1 MPKETVKKKTS
12 PGSTRR
18 KKMALGK
25 GLGALIPARDSAE
38 DRPGDYF
45 FCDIELIRPNRF
57 QPRQHFADEDLNE
70 LKDSIKEQ
78 GILQPLLVRKDENGY
93 ELIAGERRL
102 RAAKLAGLAQVP
114 VVIKKI
120 SDSQLLEMSIV
131 ENIQRENFNPIEE
144 ADAYHRLIAEF
155 NLTQDQAANRVGKSR
170 SAVANFLRLRQLPD
184 PIKESIR
191 EGTLSMG
198 HARALLGIT
207 AGDQQLAAWRAV
219 VAKNLSVRQTEAL
232 IRRLKSEKRRSKA
245 TADATAD
252 ASAAASEDR
261 YFSDMADD
269 LSRFFGTKVL
279 IRKSGQRGK
288 VEIEF
293 YSNDDLDRLI
303 GLLKSR

>member
-1 MPKETVKKKTS
+1 MPNETVKKKTV
-12 PGSTRR
+12 PGTSKR
-18 KKMALGK
+18 KKMALGR
-25 GLGALIPARDSAE
+25 GLGALIPDVETAQDK
-38 DRPGDYF
+38 PGDYF
-45 FCDIELIRPNRF
+45 FCDIDLIRPNRF
-57 QPRQHFADEDLNE
+57 QPRQHFANEDLNE
-70 LKDSIKEQ
+70 LRDSIKEQ

-102 RAAKLAGLAQVP
+102 RAARLAGLAQVP
-114 VVIKKI
+114 VVMKKI

-184 PIKESIR
+184 AIKESIR

-207 AGDQQLAAWRAV
+207 AADQQLATWRAV
-219 VAKNLSVRQTEAL
+219 VAKSLSVRQTEEL
-232 IRRLKSEKRRSKA
+232 IRRLKSQKRRPKISADTSVA
-245 TADATAD
+245 T
-252 ASAAASEDR
+252 SEDR
-261 YFSDMADD
+261 YFSDMAQD
-269 LSRFFGTKVL
+269 LSRYFGTKVL

-293 YSNDDLDRLI
+293 YSDDDLDRLI